1 MGIPIVFTVR
11 KQSQRCHN
19 KILKPFYGNKSL
31 LQIAIEK
38 FKNYPLVYVAA
49 HETEFKEIAS
59 KYNVRFAERSL
70 KSALSEDTL
79 EIHEYL
85 KCMPYKSVCLVNV
98 CCPLLKSE
106 SVYKAIKLFEKDDQI
121 KSLFSVLKSHDL
133 IFNNN
138 KQLVN
143 VDKVFNSK
151 IRKANYIGTN
161 AFLIF
166 NIKTLF
172 STGSYWSYG
181 LNDPYLFDT
190 TKIESVDI
198 DTNDDFIIAQTLYN
212 QYKNIS

>member
-19 KILKPFYGNKSL
+19 KILRPFCNNKSL

-38 FKNYPLVYVAA
+38 FSNYSLVYIAA
-49 HETEFKEIAS
+49 HETEFKEIALQH
-59 KYNVRFAERSL
+59 NVRFAERSL
-70 KSALSEDTL
+70 QSALSENTL

-106 SVYKAIKLFEKDDQI
+106 SVYKAIELFKEDDQI
-121 KSLFSVLKSHDL
+121 ISLFSTLQSHDL
-133 IFNNN
+133 IFDNSKKLINI
-138 KQLVN
+138 
-143 VDKVFNSK
+143 DKVFNSK
-151 IRKANYIGTN
+151 IRKPNYIGTN

-172 STGSYWSYG
+172 STGSYWNYG
-181 LNDPYLFDT
+181 LNDPYLFNT
-190 TKIESVDI
+190 TKTESTDI
-198 DTNDDFIIAQTLYN
+198 DTEEDFVIAQTLYN
-212 QYKNIS
+212 QYGII